1 MFAVLALGALGC
13 SQEATVAPGPAPTS
27 SAAPEPGPTGAADGP
42 LVVFLG
48 DSLTAGYGLSEEE
61 AFPAILRE
69 RLAAQGRP
77 VRVVNAGVSGDT
89 SAGGLRRLPWL
100 LEQRPDVLVVG
111 LGANDGLRGLPV
123 ERTEENL
130 RSIVKTAQKA
140 GARVL
145 LLGLRLP
152 PNLGSDYVAS
162 FEAVYADVAED
173 TDAALVPF
181 FLAGVGG
188 VANLNQED
196 GIHPTAEGQRRIAS
210 TILPRLLALLDE
222 P

>member
-13 SQEATVAPGPAPTS
+13 SQEATVAPGTAPTS
-27 SAAPEPGPTGAADGP
+27 SAAPEPGPTAAADGP

-111 LGANDGLRGLPV
+111 LGANDGLRGLPG

-152 PNLGSDYVAS
+152 PNLGRDYVAS

-210 TILPRLLALLDE
+210 TILPHLLPLLDE